1 MKRHGRTGRKH
12 VGSHGALWKLWHVGA
27 VLLVLGMA
35 SCVPQPSPEGDPT
48 AWMSADELRA
58 LGDKFLAAGDTGQA
72 LQYLVAAE
80 KKDAKDPRIHYSL
93 ALAYAAR
100 RLPDRALEHFQKA
113 LQLKPDYSEAHNALG
128 VFYAEQGKTDQA
140 AEHFQKALANPFY
153 RTPEKP
159 LFNLGR
165 IMADQ
170 GRYAEALRYFD
181 EALHFK
187 ETYAEA
193 HLYRG
198 RALEALGR
206 QAEARRAFK
215 AAVAHG
221 PNLPD
226 AQFHYGRSCAA
237 EGRSEEA
244 VSAFRQVM
252 RLAPGTPLADAA
264 SVYLRKMGIEG
275 LSQ

>member
-1 MKRHGRTGRKH
+1 MKRHHRTAPKH
-12 VGSHGALWKLWHVGA
+12 VGSCGALWTLWGLIA
-27 VLLVLGMA
+27 LILAMGLA
-35 SCVPQPSPEGDPT
+35 SCVPQPSPESDPT
-48 AWMSADELRA
+48 TWMNAEELRA

-72 LQYLVAAE
+72 LQYLVAA
-80 KKDAKDPRIHYSL
+80 KKKEAKDPRIHYSL

-100 RLPDRALEHFQKA
+100 RLPDQALEHFLRA
-113 LQLKPDYSEAHNALG
+113 IELKPDYSEAHNALG

-140 AEHFQKALANPFY
+140 VEHFQKALANPFY

-170 GRYAEALRYFD
+170 GRYADALRYFD

-187 ETYAEA
+187 DTYAEA

-206 QAEARRAFK
+206 QAEARRAFR
-215 AAVAHG
+215 AAVTHG

-226 AQFHYGRSCAA
+226 AQFHFGRTAAA
-237 EGRSEEA
+237 EGRTEEA
-244 VSAFRQVM
+244 VKAFRQVM

-264 SVYLRKMGIEG
+264 AVYLRQLGIEG
-275 LSQ
+275 LNP

>member
-1 MKRHGRTGRKH
+1 MRRQDRTGPKH
-12 VGSHGALWKLWHVGA
+12 GGSHGAVRRLWTLGA
-27 VLLVLGMA
+27 LLLALGTV
-35 SCVPQPSPEGDPT
+35 SCAPQPSAEKDPT
-48 AWMSADELRA
+48 AWMSADELRG

-100 RLPDRALEHFQKA
+100 RLPDQALVHFQKA
-113 LQLKPDYSEAHNALG
+113 LELKPDYSEAHNALG

-193 HLYRG
+193 HLYRA

-206 QAEARRAFK
+206 GAEARRAFK
-215 AAVAHG
+215 AAVVHG

-226 AQFHYGRSCAA
+226 AQFHYGRICAA
-237 EGRSEEA
+237 EGRTEEA
-244 VSAFRQVM
+244 VTAFRQVM

-264 SVYLRKMGIEG
+264 GVYLRKMGIEG

>member
-1 MKRHGRTGRKH
+1 MKRHGRTEGNH
-12 VGSHGALWKLWHVGA
+12 VGTHGALWKLCCVGA

-35 SCVPQPSPEGDPT
+35 SCVPQPSPERDPT

-80 KKDAKDPRIHYSL
+80 KKDARDPQIHYSL

-100 RLPDRALEHFQKA
+100 RLPDQALEHFQKA

-140 AEHFQKALANPFY
+140 AEHFHKALANPFY

-170 GRYAEALRYFD
+170 GRYADALRYFD

-187 ETYAEA
+187 ETMRRRTSTGEGLWKPSAGKPKRA
-193 HLYRG
+193 APSRLPCFTG
-198 RALEALGR
+198 RMCRTPNSITAAPALP
-206 QAEARRAFK
+206 K
-215 AAVAHG
+215 AA
-221 PNLPD
+221 PKRPSTL
-226 AQFHYGRSCAA
+226 
-237 EGRSEEA
+237 
-244 VSAFRQVM
+244 
-252 RLAPGTPLADAA
+252 
-264 SVYLRKMGIEG
+264 SVR
-275 LSQ
+275 

>member
-1 MKRHGRTGRKH
+1 MKRQGRTGWKNG
-12 VGSHGALWKLWHVGA
+12 GSRGAWWKLCRLGAL
-27 VLLVLGMA
+27 LLVLGIA

-80 KKDAKDPRIHYSL
+80 RKDSKDPRIHYSL

-100 RLPDRALEHFQKA
+100 RLPDNALEHFQKA
-113 LQLKPDYSEAHNALG
+113 LELKPDYSEAHNALG
-128 VFYAEQGKTDQA
+128 VFYAEQGNTDQA
-140 AEHFQKALANPFY
+140 ADHFQKALANPFY

-165 IMADQ
+165 IMADR
-170 GRYAEALRYFD
+170 GRYEDALRYFD

-187 ETYAEA
+187 DSYAEA

-215 AAVAHG
+215 AAVIHG
-221 PNLPD
+221 PNLAD
-226 AQFHYGRSCAA
+226 AQFHYGRTCAA
-237 EGRSEEA
+237 EGRTEEA
-244 VSAFRQVM
+244 VTAFRQVM
-252 RLAPGTPLADAA
+252 RLAPGSPLADAA